1 MPYSLIAYLFYY
13 KKNKKS
19 SKNQH
24 FRKFPLDF
32 SNNYFFYP
40 VLKIF
45 SNFICTSFLATP
57 QKSQDLLGAFCT
69 LLLRTGLLSVISSFT
84 SVRGAS
90 CTPLCRI
97 ATPIV
102 FCLVWQ
108 FFYLCCCDI
117 RF

>member
-69 LLLRTGLLSVISSFT
+69 LLLRTSLLSVISSFT
-84 SVRGAS
+84 SVRVATRAS
-90 CTPLCRI
+90 FNSI
-97 ATPIV
+97 AAPFV
-102 FCLVWQ
+102 FYLVWQ